1 MIIISNPLYTK
12 LYQFISNQNM
22 NKEFIEVFNAKSL
35 SNLMRN
41 INRFLDQI
49 NLTNYELGSNIED
62 CRKKLKGDIGEL
74 FALAWIQ
81 TFGSIFD
88 LVYPKLAPRDY
99 KGIDLFSGYVKGGLA
114 TIQVKW
120 WEHVNEIETGQLET
134 LYVQA
139 SNLRPEKIVIWTTL
153 PKYKISSRYNNFS
166 NTNTIII
173 DNQKIDKY
181 YKQEGVREQ
190 FYKVFKESFI

>member
-88 LVYPKLAPRDY
+88 LVNPKLAPRDY

-153 PKYKISSRYNNFS
+153 P
-166 NTNTIII
+166 
-173 DNQKIDKY
+173 
-181 YKQEGVREQ
+181 
-190 FYKVFKESFI
+190 

>member
-1 MIIISNPLYTK
+1 MVIVSNPLYAK
-12 LYQFISNQNM
+12 VNQFISNQNM
-22 NKEFIEVFNAKSL
+22 NKEFIEIFNTKSL
-35 SNLMRN
+35 SSLMRN

-81 TFGSIFD
+81 TFGSIFG
-88 LVYPKLAPRDY
+88 LVNPKLAPRDY
-99 KGIDLFSGYVKGGLA
+99 VGIDLLSGYVKGGTT

-120 WEHVNEIETGQLET
+120 WENMNEIESGKLET

-153 PKYKISSRYNNFS
+153 PKHKISSRYNNFN

-173 DNQKIDKY
+173 DNKDIDKY

-190 FYKVFKESFI
+190 FYQTFKESFC